1 MILSNQ
7 FNDAAVAAVWSWY
20 GNRDDKVKCSRQ
32 TLRPPPL
39 DPESENLPSPPQ
51 SNASAVQ
58 SELPLE
64 PSFKVLTIESEMKPP
79 TGKLHVTESVLELPC
94 QLTTLDS
101 ELELDPTCP
110 GPCMSLHWNHYS
122 YLSELVQALFK
133 TLI

>member
-1 MILSNQ
+1 METGTIKSN
-7 FNDAAVAAVWSWY
+7 A
-20 GNRDDKVKCSRQ
+20 
-32 TLRPPPL
+32 L

-101 ELELDPTCP
+101 ELQLDPTCGMS
-110 GPCMSLHWNHYS
+110 GPLHESALESL
-122 YLSELVQALFK
+122 
-133 TLI
+133 

>member
-1 MILSNQ
+1 METGTIKSN
-7 FNDAAVAAVWSWY
+7 A
-20 GNRDDKVKCSRQ
+20 
-32 TLRPPPL
+32 L

-94 QLTTLDS
+94 PCLSPGERQTLSVPLTIFSNVRVAVRRNETRFHSPRSQVLRFYHVAWERGYS
-101 ELELDPTCP
+101 SITSKLI
-110 GPCMSLHWNHYS
+110 LHS
-122 YLSELVQALFK
+122 QQ
-133 TLI
+133 